1 VQDFANYNQITELD
15 SVCDFK
21 QEMEEFRGVLVKVEE
36 HNATRLKMSAEL
48 ADVSQ
53 LVKSLVIRAEDAR
66 LLGDMAQMR
75 RTYTEL
81 YTRNRAMIGEHKI
94 RSNNHEELLVCLKKV
109 NHMIQK
115 AGRLRVGE
123 AKTKVVSLCRN
134 ALKTNNMPALFRIIE
149 TGRSA

>member
-1 VQDFANYNQITELD
+1 MELAGELVQDFANYNQITELD

-75 RTYTEL
+75 RT
-81 YTRNRAMIGEHKI
+81 
-94 RSNNHEELLVCLKKV
+94 
-109 NHMIQK
+109 
-115 AGRLRVGE
+115 
-123 AKTKVVSLCRN
+123 
-134 ALKTNNMPALFRIIE
+134 
-149 TGRSA
+149 